1 MPFSSQSLHTK
12 KAQIFT
18 AYAQKRQPHIFFV
31 AHTKLVRQTL
41 SALWQ
46 QHFPDSPFALLA
58 LGGFGRGELY
68 PYSDIDL
75 AIVST
80 DTLNTTQNAQISKF
94 IQTLW
99 DYGLQPAAQIGS
111 RQELLQVAHDDLS
124 ADTAFLE
131 GNFICGDN
139 RLAQSLLTGLNSQR
153 DVIQFTDAKILEQEQ
168 RHLKTQASGSLLE
181 PNIKTC
187 PGGLRDVHTLI
198 WLARA
203 QGLNPNFNNLVKQRV
218 LTEGEA
224 RLLLYSHKQLAKLR
238 IDLHLAAKRAQ
249 EFFIFDLQTYIA
261 TQWALQDDEKQIKSE
276 KLMQQL
282 FHATK
287 AVKQLNG
294 ILLPI
299 LRSRIYSS
307 LPRVTTN
314 IDDQFYSIGN
324 LLAIKDKTLFAKQP
338 SYIFK
343 TFSILQTHR
352 ELNGIAPKTLRALWN
367 QRKSI
372 NSKFIQS
379 PVNRHRFI
387 QFFIHGD
394 NLTHTLRRLNLYG
407 ILGRYLPSFG
417 KIVGLMQ
424 YDLFHIYPV
433 DEHILM
439 VVSNLRRFDIESYS
453 HEFPKMFALM
463 QTFEHKHI
471 LYLAAL
477 FHDIAKGRHGSHS
490 VLGAVDAQVF
500 AENHFLNSEETELL
514 MWLVAEHLSFSYTA
528 QKEDI
533 HNPEVIDRFCEKIQT
548 EERLVA
554 LYLLTVADIRGTNPK
569 LWNSWRAALLESL
582 FEFTLAQLRGNKIPL
597 QTLKQERQKQ
607 ALHLWDE
614 AHASIEAQEN
624 LKSALGDAYFVRHQS
639 EEILWHTQNILNK
652 ETQDIVSSRILND
665 TQTLQ
670 VMVYTADKPYLF
682 ARICQFLSMHNF
694 NIVEAKI
701 FTTANSFALDTFI
714 LQNTKQEITESI
726 AQNLQKKLD
735 KFLQQHHQNLVPK
748 TQGKS
753 LLDRPSRRQR
763 HFPIAPKIT
772 LTPEENDHLYSLEI
786 VAGDRQGLLAGITRV
801 LAQFKVEILYAKIS
815 TLGERAEDRFL
826 VQSSELEDAKTQL
839 ALKNAL
845 IDELTQ

>member
-1 MPFSSQSLHTK
+1 MPFSSPSFQIK
-12 KAQIFT
+12 KAQIFA
-18 AYAQKRQPHIFFV
+18 AYEHKRQPHTFFV

-41 SALWQ
+41 STLWQ
-46 QHFPDSPFALLA
+46 KYFPESAFCLLA

-68 PYSDIDL
+68 PYSDVDL
-75 AIVST
+75 AIVSP
-80 DTLNTTQNAQISKF
+80 DTLNDAQKIQITEF

-99 DYGLQPAAQIGS
+99 DYGLQPATQIGS
-111 RQELLQVAHDDLS
+111 VNELLQLAHDDLS

-131 GNFICGDN
+131 GNFICGEN
-139 RLAQSLLTGLNSQR
+139 KLAQTLLSKLNNQR
-153 DVIQFTDAKILEQEQ
+153 DVVQFTDAKILEQEQ
-168 RHLKTQASGSLLE
+168 RHLKTQSSGSLLE

-187 PGGLRDVHTLI
+187 PGGLRDIHTLL

-203 QGLNPNFNNLVKQRV
+203 QGLNPSFGNLVQQRI

-224 RLLLYSHKQLAKLR
+224 RLLIYSHKQLAKLR
-238 IDLHLAAKRAQ
+238 IDLHLASKRAQ
-249 EFFIFDLQTYIA
+249 EFFIFDLQAYIA
-261 TQWALQDDEKQIKSE
+261 TQWALLDDEKQIKSE

-287 AVKQLNG
+287 AIKQLNG

-299 LRSRIYSS
+299 LRARVYSNIPRI
-307 LPRVTTN
+307 TTT
-314 IDDQFYSIGN
+314 IDEQFYSIGN
-324 LLAIKDKTLFAKQP
+324 LLAIKDLTLFAKQP

-367 QRKSI
+367 QRRSI
-372 NSKFIQS
+372 NSKFIQN

-407 ILGRYLPSFG
+407 ILGRYLPAFG
-417 KIVGLMQ
+417 KIIGLMQ

-463 QTFEHKHI
+463 QTFKHKPI

-490 VLGAVDAQVF
+490 ALGAIDAQKF
-500 AENHFLNSEETELL
+500 AEDHFLNSEETELL

-533 HNPEVIDRFCEKIQT
+533 HNPEIIERFCQRVQS

-569 LWNSWRAALLESL
+569 LWNSWRAALLETL
-582 FEFTLAQLRGNKIPL
+582 FELTQVQLRGEKVPL
-597 QTLKQERQKQ
+597 QTLKQERQLQ
-607 ALHLWDE
+607 ALHLWGE
-614 AHASIEAQEN
+614 AHVSEEAQEN
-624 LKSALGDAYFVRHQS
+624 LKQALGDAYFVRHQS
-639 EEILWHTQNILNK
+639 DEIRWHTQNIINK
-652 ETQDIVSSRILND
+652 ETQDIVATRILSD
-665 TQTLQ
+665 SQTLQ
-670 VMVYTADKPYLF
+670 IMVYTEDKPYLF
-682 ARICQFLSMHNF
+682 ARLCQFFSIHNF

-701 FTTANSFALDTFI
+701 FTTANNFALDTFI
-714 LQNTKQEITESI
+714 LQNTNQELTEQTT
-726 AQNLQKKLD
+726 QNLQKKLD
-735 KFLQQHHQNLVPK
+735 KFLRLTQHSIKSNQQS
-748 TQGKS
+748 TS
-753 LLDRPSRRQR
+753 LQDKPSRRQR
-763 HFPIAPKIT
+763 HFPIAPKII
-772 LTPEENDHLYSLEI
+772 LIPEETTHLFSLEI
-786 VAGDRQGLLAGITRV
+786 VAGDKQGLLADIARI
-801 LAQFKVEILYAKIS
+801 LAEFKIDILYAKIS
-815 TLGERAEDRFL
+815 TLGERVEDRFL
-826 VQSSELEDAKTQL
+826 IQSEALDDAKTQL

-845 IDELTQ
+845 VVELT